1 MSEQDAIRDAVAKQ
15 ESLLAELE
23 RRQTEARNRL
33 DALKVQLHSASAVPE
48 SQVAAPPGTQ
58 ASAPMTPAEKVALF
72 RRLFRGRDDVFPKL
86 WVNSKNGKKG
96 YAPACSNEWVR
107 GICEKPKVKCGE
119 CPNQAFI
126 PVADQ
131 VIVDHL
137 QGRHVIGVYPLL
149 KDETCWFLAADFDK
163 ASWQDDVAAF
173 VETCRSVGI
182 QAAVERSRSGNG
194 AHVWFFFASP
204 LPAKTAR
211 QMGCTLITETMA
223 RRHELSMDSY
233 DRLFPNQDTMP
244 RGGFGNLI
252 ALPLQHEPRQH
263 EHTVFVDDQFRAFR
277 DQWAYLA
284 SLSRIDPAAVEAV
297 ANEAVRH
304 GKVIGVG
311 LSDLDDEEAAAPWKR
326 APSGRSRKIRIADPL
341 PSEVRAVLAQSVFV
355 EKAGLP
361 SPLVNEIKRLA
372 AFQNP
377 EFYKKQAM
385 RLSTALTPR
394 VVTCAEDLPQH
405 VAVPR
410 GCLDDLRGLLADH
423 GAALR
428 IDDQRQ
434 DGEGLEMEFKGQLTA
449 IQEQAAQSLL
459 HDDIGVFVAPPGV
472 GKTVV
477 GAYLV
482 SARRRSTLILVH
494 RKPLLDQWVAQLSMF
509 LGIPS
514 SEIGRIGGGKN
525 KPTGR
530 LDVAM
535 LQSLVRKGNVSD
547 EVAKYGH
554 IIIDECHHLP
564 AFSFERVLSEVKSR
578 YITGLTA
585 TPYRRDGHQPII
597 HMQCGPV
604 RFAVDSRSDA
614 ARRPFSRRLIVRET
628 AFTADAFAREAS
640 IQEVYA
646 ALAAHEKRNGL
657 ILDDVIAALVKGCSP
672 IVLTERTDH
681 LEFLADR
688 LRPFARH
695 LIVLQGRMS
704 TKARREAAAQLA
716 GVPEGEERLVL
727 ATGRYI
733 GEGFDDARLDTLFLA
748 LPVSWKGTLV
758 QYAGRLHRVYSGKTE
773 VRIYDYVDRQV
784 PMLARMFG
792 KRLRGFR
799 AIGYV
804 PDDAPKEKHE
814 ESTHG
819 EVRIEWDEEALHS
832 SSDAF

>member
-23 RRQTEARNRL
+23 RRQSEARNRL
-33 DALKVQLHSASAVPE
+33 DALKIQLHSANAVPE
-48 SQVAAPPGTQ
+48 SQVAAPPCTQ
-58 ASAPMTPAEKVALF
+58 APAPMTPAEKVALF

-86 WVNSKNGKKG
+86 WVNAKNGKKG

-173 VETCRSVGI
+173 IETCRSVGI

-252 ALPLQHEPRQH
+252 ALPLQHEPRLH
-263 EHTVFVDDQFRAFR
+263 ENTVFVDNRFRAFR
-277 DQWAYLA
+277 EQWAYLA
-284 SLSRIDPAAVEAV
+284 SLSRIDPTAVEAI

-304 GKVIGVG
+304 GRVIGVG

-326 APSGRSRKIRIADPL
+326 APSGRSKKIRIADPL
-341 PSEVRAVLAQSVFV
+341 PSEVRAVLAQRVFV

-372 AFQNP
+372 AFQSP

-423 GAALR
+423 GVALR
-428 IDDQRQ
+428 VDDQRQ
-434 DGEGLEMEFKGQLTA
+434 DGEGLELEFKGQLTA

-482 SARRRSTLILVH
+482 AARRRSTLILVH
-494 RKPLLDQWVAQLSMF
+494 RKPLLD
-509 LGIPS
+509 
-514 SEIGRIGGGKN
+514 
-525 KPTGR
+525 
-530 LDVAM
+530 
-535 LQSLVRKGNVSD
+535 
-547 EVAKYGH
+547 
-554 IIIDECHHLP
+554 
-564 AFSFERVLSEVKSR
+564 
-578 YITGLTA
+578 
-585 TPYRRDGHQPII
+585 
-597 HMQCGPV
+597 
-604 RFAVDSRSDA
+604 
-614 ARRPFSRRLIVRET
+614 
-628 AFTADAFAREAS
+628 
-640 IQEVYA
+640 
-646 ALAAHEKRNGL
+646 
-657 ILDDVIAALVKGCSP
+657 
-672 IVLTERTDH
+672 
-681 LEFLADR
+681 
-688 LRPFARH
+688 
-695 LIVLQGRMS
+695 
-704 TKARREAAAQLA
+704 
-716 GVPEGEERLVL
+716 
-727 ATGRYI
+727 
-733 GEGFDDARLDTLFLA
+733 
-748 LPVSWKGTLV
+748 
-758 QYAGRLHRVYSGKTE
+758 
-773 VRIYDYVDRQV
+773 
-784 PMLARMFG
+784 
-792 KRLRGFR
+792 
-799 AIGYV
+799 
-804 PDDAPKEKHE
+804 
-814 ESTHG
+814 
-819 EVRIEWDEEALHS
+819 
-832 SSDAF
+832 